1 MTVTIDDN
9 PEETRYEVWEDG
21 QLAGFAH
28 YALGEGRITFIHT
41 EIEPEYEGAGLG
53 SRLAR
58 FALDDARQRGLAVVP
73 RCPFIAGY
81 IHRHPDEYLDLVT
94 PELRERV
101 RHGGR
106 RE

>member
-1 MTVTIDDN
+1 MAVTIHDN
-9 PEETRYEVWEDG
+9 PEETRYEVWQDG
-21 QLAGFAH
+21 QVAGFAY
-28 YALGEGRITFIHT
+28 YALGERRITFIHT

-58 FALDDARQRGLAVVP
+58 FALDDARERGLAVVP

-101 RHGGR
+101 RDGGR

>member
-1 MTVTIDDN
+1 
-9 PEETRYEVWEDG
+9 
-21 QLAGFAH
+21 
-28 YALGEGRITFIHT
+28 
-41 EIEPEYEGAGLG
+41 
-53 SRLAR
+53 
-58 FALDDARQRGLAVVP
+58 LAVVP

-101 RHGGR
+101 RDGGR